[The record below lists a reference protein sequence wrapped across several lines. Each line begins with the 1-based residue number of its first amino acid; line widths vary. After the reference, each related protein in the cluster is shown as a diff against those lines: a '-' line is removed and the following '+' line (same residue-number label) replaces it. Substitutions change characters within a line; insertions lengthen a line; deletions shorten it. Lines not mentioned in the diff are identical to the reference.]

1 MASSQSK
8 KILSGQHSRSG
19 THHHKRMMR
28 SSIALVF
35 LMPLF
40 IFSVGPVFG
49 SPYSEVIAFLS
60 RPFNALLMFVSLS
73 VIFVHFSFG
82 VQVLIEDYVR
92 GEARSTLI
100 LVMNLVCYTAIG
112 MSLFALI
119 RILL

>member
-1 MASSQSK
+1 MSSFKSK
-8 KILSGQHSRSG
+8 KILSDQHSRSG
-19 THHHKRMMR
+19 TRHHKRMMR
-28 SSIALVF
+28 SSIVLVF

-49 SPYSEVIAFLS
+49 SPYSQVIAFLS

-73 VIFVHFSFG
+73 AIFVHFSFG

-92 GEARSTLI
+92 GEARHTLI